1 MRGRDQIIWVQ
12 QYKDTLRNHLNEP
25 IGVWVAR
32 CRIWA
37 SRRDVGDAEKLAGDA
52 TGSALTAHFVV
63 RDNHETRA
71 ILPAMRVWDGER
83 AWNIKSVLQR
93 AHNGRRDL
101 ITIVAVADSTGG
113 TA

>member
-1 MRGRDQIIWVQ
+1 MRGRDQMVSIQRWS
-12 QYKDTLRNHLNEP
+12 DTLRNHLNEP
-25 IGVWVAR
+25 IGVWITH

-37 SRRDVGDAEKLAGDA
+37 ARRDVGDAETLAGDA

-63 RDNHETRA
+63 RDNEQTRA
-71 ILPAMRVWDGER
+71 IKPAMRIWDGAR

-101 ITIVAVADSTGG
+101 ITIVAVADSTDGS
-113 TA
+113 A